1 MSIYRQGD
9 VLIMRVNSIPVDAVD
24 ITPKEGPL
32 VLAYGEVTGHSH
44 AFKGGGVAL
53 LERGPRRYLRVT
65 ETAAVTHEEHDPIT
79 LEVGLYE
86 TRDAKGHGIIQV
98 EYTPTALRIVGD

>member
-9 VLIMRVNSIPVDAVD
+9 VLIMRVESIPADTID
-24 ITPKEGPL
+24 ITPQDGPI

-44 AFKGGGVAL
+44 AFSRGVVAL

-65 ETAAVTHEEHDPIT
+65 EEATIVHEEHDPIT
-79 LEVGLYE
+79 LAPGLYE
-86 TRDAKGHGIIQV
+86 TRDAKGHGIVQV
-98 EYTPTALRIVGD
+98 EYTPTELRIVGD